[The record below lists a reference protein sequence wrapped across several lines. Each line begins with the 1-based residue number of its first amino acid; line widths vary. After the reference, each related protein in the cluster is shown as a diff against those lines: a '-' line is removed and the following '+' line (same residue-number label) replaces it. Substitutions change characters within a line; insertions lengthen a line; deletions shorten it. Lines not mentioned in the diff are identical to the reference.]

1 MHVIVVF
8 KFMGVSYADEA
19 AWDSCAFE
27 AGTVFYLSSSHDRP
41 VAGGWHRKHFW
52 PTGDIARGTSTVSF
66 SLLSGP
72 WLLRCYLVLVLTDVR
87 GFLCN
92 LRYSCSLQIKGMDV
106 TLELEIG
113 LPDQAFV
120 KVASLIP
127 MTPATVGMAGRGWKI
142 WPEFKAVNK

>member
-1 MHVIVVF
+1 
-8 KFMGVSYADEA
+8 
-19 AWDSCAFE
+19 
-27 AGTVFYLSSSHDRP
+27 
-41 VAGGWHRKHFW
+41 
-52 PTGDIARGTSTVSF
+52 
-66 SLLSGP
+66 
-72 WLLRCYLVLVLTDVR
+72 
-87 GFLCN
+87 
-92 LRYSCSLQIKGMDV
+92 MDV